1 MVGSLFPVTP
11 VYRLR
16 EPVVWKE
23 FHPGEVVRRT
33 LPCTRHQCQCV
44 PARGQ
49 AAYDLPPDS
58 RTMIIAVV
66 TAQDDFTNQIVLK
79 YMREIDSNR
88 ERILGVITK
97 PDHLDERPNLAKTYY
112 RYLRPLQQMASSAR
126 DV

>member
-1 MVGSLFPVTP
+1 
-11 VYRLR
+11 
-16 EPVVWKE
+16 
-23 FHPGEVVRRT
+23 
-33 LPCTRHQCQCV
+33 
-44 PARGQ
+44 
-49 AAYDLPPDS
+49 
-58 RTMIIAVV
+58 MIIAVV